1 MLRLKRLYIT
11 IANKFKRR
19 IKKMIKKIQR
29 LKSHQGFIKYFN
41 NTSWLLSEKIFK
53 AFTEIFLG
61 IWIARYLGPEQFGL
75 FSYAQSFAALFLVLA
90 SLGLDGVVIRELVK
104 DESRAEKIIGTA
116 FILKLVGAIIV
127 LLILVVAVN
136 FTSNDTYTNTLV
148 FIIASATI
156 FKAFNVADLYFQA
169 KVLSKY
175 VAFVNTGAL
184 FISSVV
190 KIVLI
195 LNEAPLIAFAWV
207 VLFESVVL
215 AIGFIYIYIK
225 KNTISSTQYLSYNMA
240 TAIDLL
246 RDSWPFI
253 LSGIVTSIYMRI
265 DQVMIKEMLNTEAVG
280 QYAAAVRL
288 SEAWYFIP
296 VIVASSLFPAIINA
310 KKHNEELYNLRLQKL
325 YNLMTWIAI
334 IIAITMT
341 FLNDWVVDLLY
352 GDQYNQAGTVLMIHA
367 WAGIFVFLGVVSGKW
382 FLSENLQILAFWR
395 CFCGMIINIILNII
409 LIPKYGIQGAAVAT
423 LLSYFV
429 AGLLFDLFTIRTR
442 RMFFMKLNS
451 FILK

>member
-1 MLRLKRLYIT
+1 
-11 IANKFKRR
+11 
-19 IKKMIKKIQR
+19 MIKQIQL
-29 LKSHQGFIKYFN
+29 LKSDKGFIKYLK

-53 AFTEIFLG
+53 LFTEVFVG

-90 SLGLDGVVIRELVK
+90 TLGLDGIVIRELVK
-104 DESRAEKIIGTA
+104 DESRAEKLIGTA
-116 FILKLVGAIIV
+116 FVLKLIGAILV
-127 LLILVVAVN
+127 FSILAVAVN

-156 FKAFNVADLYFQA
+156 FQAFNVVNFYFQA

-175 VAFVNTGAL
+175 VAIVNTLAL
-184 FISSVV
+184 FIGSVV
-190 KIVLI
+190 KVVLI

-207 VLFESVVL
+207 VLFDSIIL
-215 AIGFIYIYIK
+215 AIGFIYIYNK
-225 KNTISSTQYLSYNMA
+225 KNTIFSNQYLSFNIL
-240 TAIDLL
+240 TAINLL
-246 RDSWPFI
+246 RDSWPLI

-296 VIVASSLFPAIINA
+296 VVVASSLFPAIVNA
-310 KKHNEELYNLRLQKL
+310 KKKSEELYYLRLQKL
-325 YNLMTWIAI
+325 YNLMAWTAITIAI
-334 IIAITMT
+334 AMT
-341 FLNDWVVDLLY
+341 ILSERFVNLLY
-352 GDQYNQAGTVLMIHA
+352 GDQYYQAGAVLTIHA

-395 CFCGMIINIILNII
+395 VFFGMIINIILNIL

-423 LLSYFV
+423 LISQSFAAYFFDIFSKKTR
-429 AGLLFDLFTIRTR
+429 AMFYTKTKSLLLIRVI
-442 RMFFMKLNS
+442 K
-451 FILK
+451 